1 MTIRAQLS
9 NVLSVIAELT
19 HNDVNQDVPDTWV
32 TDGINI
38 IEEETRRHINELVL
52 LGLVRQLPRFNQTA
66 DERGRE
72 YQLIGITREGLQE
85 LTLDQE
91 LR

>member
-1 MTIRAQLS
+1 MAIRAQLG
-9 NVLSVIAELT
+9 NILAIIAEIT
-19 HNDVNQDVPDTWV
+19 HNNVNQDTPDTRV
-32 TDGINI
+32 IDRINI
-38 IEEETRRHINELVL
+38 PEKETRRRINELVS
-52 LGLVRQLPRFNQTA
+52 LGLVQQLPRMNRTA